1 MGVVLTT
8 WPLLFC
14 LYHYRKYEMF
24 KKTINFVNFNDEPDS
39 ETVYFN
45 LTKTELIELEVGFGN
60 TGMYDYLTK
69 IMNSN
74 DSREILDTFKTI
86 VKASYGKKSADGRR
100 FVKND
105 EVWEE
110 FTQSPIYDQFFIEL
124 MTDPEA
130 SGTFVAGIMPK
141 DLDKTVETM
150 KQNSDQFE
158 AKSAELK
165 AQLEVAKPVIP
176 VTGAV
181 VPTTGVA
188 VPTADPTA
196 TPPPFNP
203 GS

>member
-1 MGVVLTT
+1 
-8 WPLLFC
+8 
-14 LYHYRKYEMF
+14 MF